1 MNQRTFWFSGSMLAS
16 AFALFACD
24 GGTLNDTAPGAVAG
38 SSALA
43 GTGFIPGGG
52 AGPTNSGGSVATTGG
67 SSTSL
72 GGTSSVGGTSPS
84 SAGSSVASGGSSSA
98 PACTD
103 TQHPDHMDKPCSIWK
118 EWDAGKGD
126 AEKNCNADWLTGD
139 GYCLQSCGKCSSG
152 GGNTG
157 GSSSGGSGNTGGSSS
172 GTGGTGLGPGP
183 NLPNISGGQVYWASR
198 YWDCCKPHCAWHGMP
213 SCGADGKSQNGGD
226 SACNGGSAY
235 ACYDEAPRAVGDN
248 VSYGYVAVPNPSCG
262 TCYHLQFTGTGQ
274 HNANDPGSKALA
286 GKHMIVK
293 VTNTGGDV
301 AGNQFDLMIPGGG
314 VGLNPNTCK
323 QQWNASDLGPT
334 SGGFLTGC
342 SGSYEQKKACV
353 KQKCSIIPA
362 GDARNGCL
370 WFVDWYQAADN
381 PNFRYEPI
389 ACPSDM

>member
-1 MNQRTFWFSGSMLAS
+1 MGE
-16 AFALFACD
+16 
-24 GGTLNDTAPGAVAG
+24 
-38 SSALA
+38 
-43 GTGFIPGGG
+43 
-52 AGPTNSGGSVATTGG
+52 
-67 SSTSL
+67 
-72 GGTSSVGGTSPS
+72 
-84 SAGSSVASGGSSSA
+84 
-98 PACTD
+98 
-103 TQHPDHMDKPCSIWK
+103 PCSIWK
-118 EWDAGKGD
+118 EWDATKGPNEAKDCD
-126 AEKNCNADWLTGD
+126 AAWLTGA
-139 GYCLQSCGKCSSG
+139 GYCLESCGKCSSSSGSG
-152 GGNTG
+152 GSMGSGGSASG
-157 GSSSGGSGNTGGSSS
+157 GSS
-172 GTGGTGLGPGP
+172 GLGPGP
-183 NLPNISGGQVYWASR
+183 KLPDVKGDKVYWASR

-226 SACNGGSAY
+226 SACSGGSAY

-248 VSYGYVAVPNPSCG
+248 VSYGYIAVPNPSCG

-353 KQKCSIIPA
+353 RQKCSVIPE

-381 PNFRYEPI
+381 PNFRYESI